1 MRNDMTGSGYTFG
14 ENLEFYT
21 IGFGGTMQTVAGEQ
35 LLTSMLDR
43 AYGQADYSGHYM
55 TMQ

>member
-1 MRNDMTGSGYTFG
+1 MTGSGYTFG